1 MADPIEHCRY
11 HYDPLDRLAARA
23 PLAQAIAQRFYKGAQ
38 QVTEIQGA
46 EQHTLLHAGGHG
58 LAQINQAGDRVSS
71 VLTATDQQSSVLNT
85 VTTEQHLGMVY
96 TPYGHRDV
104 VDAVPGLP
112 GFNGEQPDP
121 MTGHYLLGNGYRAYN
136 PVLMRFNSP
145 DSLSPFGEGGL
156 NPYAYC
162 IGDPINNRDPTGHKA
177 DRNQILGFV
186 WLGLGF
192 AGAALGLYSAVP
204 AMKAVTKT
212 LKSGAAIPTAPM
224 LTAVGA
230 TAQVVASTA
239 FTTRQIIAA
248 VNPDSP
254 ALEPL
259 MWVAVAAGI
268 PSLGLRTSAQVV
280 TKVAQRAAAAQARIA
295 TRKVMDESARRAF
308 ERMSNM
314 AQGLV
319 KSRSSAGDAAGHAHN
334 IRGIEI
340 SRL

>member
-11 HYDPLDRLAARA
+11 HCDPLDRLAART
-23 PLAQAIAQRFYKGAQ
+23 PLAQ
-38 QVTEIQGA
+38 T
-46 EQHTLLHAGGHG
+46 
-58 LAQINQAGDRVSS
+58 NQEGDRVNST
-71 VLTATDQQSSVLNT
+71 LMATDQQRSVLAA
-85 VTTEQHLGMVY
+85 VTSGQHLYMAY
-96 TPYGHRDV
+96 SPYGHRDV

-162 IGDPINNRDPTGHKA
+162 IGDPINSRDPTGHKA

-192 AGAALGLYSAVP
+192 TGAALGLYSAVP
-204 AMKAVTKT
+204 AMKTVTKA

-224 LTAVGA
+224 LTAAGA

-259 MWVAVAAGI
+259 MWLTVAAGI
-268 PSLGLRTSAQVV
+268 PSLGLRISAQAV
-280 TKVAQRAAAAQARIA
+280 TKVTQRAAAAQARIA
-295 TRKVMDESARRAF
+295 TRKVMDDSAQLAF

-319 KSRSSAGDAAGHAHN
+319 KSHAAN
-334 IRGIEI
+334 VRRGAALTSGI
-340 SRL
+340 SGG

>member
-11 HYDPLDRLAARA
+11 HYDPLDRLAACT

-46 EQHTLLHAGGHG
+46 EQHTLLHAGGHR

-71 VLTATDQQSSVLNT
+71 VLMATDQQSSVLNA
-85 VTTEQHLGMVY
+85 VTTEQHLRMAY
-96 TPYGHRDV
+96 SPYGHRDV

-112 GFNGEQPDP
+112 GFNGEHPDP

-192 AGAALGLYSAVP
+192 AGAALGLYAAVP
-204 AMKAVTKT
+204 AMKAVTKA

-230 TAQVVASTA
+230 TVQVVASTA

-268 PSLGLRTSAQVV
+268 PSLGLRISAQVV
-280 TKVAQRAAAAQARIA
+280 TKVAQRAAAAHGRIA
-295 TRKVMDESARRAF
+295 TRKVIKD
-308 ERMSNM
+308 NM
-314 AQGLV
+314 LLPFNVASGVEKTSQ
-319 KSRSSAGDAAGHAHN
+319 N
-334 IRGIEI
+334 IRGNAGDT
-340 SRL
+340 RL